1 MEKKQKSGNKTTRI
15 ESESNDSIEN
25 EKLENEGNK
34 NEGNKNEG
42 NKNEI
47 KGEIKM
53 EEKEKNDK
61 MNFGQEYGSSITES
75 LTTRQYLSD
84 SAWILDNFNPVE
96 RTLKFREDM
105 PDDESRKLID
115 GFVKADMPTFLDHS
129 RKVAENCLDVGLE
142 ISDIA
147 KTLSKK
153 RRESIEKY

>member
-1 MEKKQKSGNKTTRI
+1 MERKQKSENDTTKI
-15 ESESNDSIEN
+15 ESKSNDSTEYEKSGNEENKNENNPNETKGEMKMVEN
-25 EKLENEGNK
+25 EKNE
-34 NEGNKNEG
+34 
-42 NKNEI
+42 
-47 KGEIKM
+47 
-53 EEKEKNDK
+53 K

-75 LTTRQYLSD
+75 LTMKQYLSD

-96 RTLKFREDM
+96 RTLRFRESM
-105 PDDESRKLID
+105 PDDESKKLID

-147 KTLSKK
+147 KSLAKK